1 MGMSSEVEALA
12 ARAQFMRESMGKSQ
26 SITDSMIS
34 ILGSFDHRLSALETS
49 MRPTQVRT
57 HAYRKAHENIDNTLK
72 AAESVLTQFDVS
84 RQVENKVL
92 KGPEN
97 DLGGFLAAVDQLQNN
112 VEFFTLNSSLKA
124 SDGALNHAR
133 GLLNKGM
140 TRLAEEFKALLA
152 QHSKSVDPAHLREL
166 LPNPTK
172 QAASSPSGG
181 GPPDGK
187 TDLPHTP
194 PLLVL
199 PTLILPRVVP
209 QLREMARRLVAA
221 GYHQQCLKI
230 YRDVRVSTLEQSLQ
244 KLGVEKLSKDDV
256 QKMQWETLEGK
267 IGKWIQ
273 YMSIAVKLLFAAERK
288 LCDQIW
294 YHLDPHREK
303 CFADVTDSSV
313 HMLLSFGEAIAKSK
327 KSPEKLFVLLDM
339 HETMHNLLPEIE
351 VVFSGESAVGMREA
365 AMGLI
370 RRLAQTAKDTFGDF
384 EDAVGKDATK
394 TPVLDGTVHPLT
406 SYVINYVKFLFDYQS
421 TLNQL
426 LGEGQQGKPNSQ
438 LAAATMRIMAVLQTN
453 LDNKAKLYRDP
464 ALTHIFLMNNIHY
477 MVRSVRRSEAKD
489 LFGDDWVQ
497 RQRRIVQQHA
507 NTYQRAAWGKALGYL
522 SGSAASSGGLGS
534 SSDGSSISKSAIKER
549 LKNFNL
555 LFDELYQRQTQWTIP
570 DNELREAVRLAVA
583 EVLLPAYR
591 SFVKRYSSIL
601 DTGKSNSK
609 YVRYSPEDLDRMLS
623 EFFEGKAR
631 VDHRR

>member
-1 MGMSSEVEALA
+1 MGLFSEVEELA
-12 ARAQFMRESMGKSQ
+12 ARAQFMRESLGKSQ
-26 SITDSMIS
+26 SITDSMIT
-34 ILGSFDHRLSALETS
+34 ILGSFDHRLSTLETV

-57 HAYRKAHENIDNTLK
+57 HAYRKAHENIDSTLK

-97 DLGGFLAAVDQLQNN
+97 DLGGFLVAVDQLQNN
-112 VEFFTLNSSLKA
+112 VEYFTLNSSLKA
-124 SDGALNHAR
+124 SDGALNHAK
-133 GLLNKGM
+133 GLLTKGM
-140 TRLAEEFKALLA
+140 TRLTEEFKALLV
-152 QHSKSVDPAHLREL
+152 QHSKPVEPAHLTDM

-172 QAASSPSGG
+172 QAASSPHGG
-181 GPPDGK
+181 GSADGK
-187 TDLPHTP
+187 IDSPQVVP
-194 PLLVL
+194 LVL
-199 PTLILPRVVP
+199 PVLLVPRIVP
-209 QLREMARRLVAA
+209 QLREMAQRLVAA
-221 GYHQQCLKI
+221 GYHQHCLKI
-230 YRDVRVSTLEQSLQ
+230 YRDVRASTLEQSLR

-267 IGKWIQ
+267 IGNWIQ
-273 YMSIAVKLLFAAERK
+273 YMRISVKLLFAAERK

-339 HETMHNLLPEIE
+339 YETMCNLLPEIE
-351 VVFSGESAVGMREA
+351 VVFSGESALGMREA
-365 AMGLI
+365 AIGLI

-406 SYVINYVKFLFDYQS
+406 SYVINYVKFLFNYQS

-426 LGEGQQGKPNSQ
+426 LGDRQREGKPNSQ
-438 LAAATMRIMAVLQTN
+438 LAAVTMRIMAVLQTN
-453 LDNKAKLYRDP
+453 LDSKAKFYRDP

-534 SSDGSSISKSAIKER
+534 SSDGSGISKSAIKER
-549 LKNFNL
+549 FKNFNL

-591 SFVKRYSSIL
+591 SFIKRYSAIL
-601 DTGKSNSK
+601 ESSKSNSK

-631 VDHRR
+631 VDQRR